1 MCRRETST
9 AAVSG
14 RFESGRGGRGR
25 SCTLQEFLAD
35 GSDQFAEKTVTAKT
49 KASHKFTTKKKKRQ
63 GLRDIFRLRLCQSHF
78 TTEILS
84 VCLGV
89 ESPLGIMTRF
99 VVDVCDQALS

>member
-35 GSDQFAEKTVTAKT
+35 GSDQFPEKTVTAKT
-49 KASHKFTTKKKKRQ
+49 KASHKFTIKKKETRTEKRLQ
-63 GLRDIFRLRLCQSHF
+63 TAS
-78 TTEILS
+78 LS
-84 VCLGV
+84 K
-89 ESPLGIMTRF
+89 SF
-99 VVDVCDQALS
+99 HD